1 MTLRIKHHR
10 RATIIFAPSGETLV
24 FIRHDE
30 LPLGA
35 VCLMLEILKKLGV
48 QIEELAE

>member
-1 MTLRIKHHR
+1 MILRIRHFR
-10 RATIIFAPSGETLV
+10 RATTIFALSGETLV

-30 LPLGA
+30 LRMTA

-48 QIEELAE
+48 QIEELPE